1 MVINVIVT
9 DQIVMNVL
17 MMCVPCVIVKRM
29 MDKFLYLPIFVVV
42 LLGWFLSVNP
52 SPSEEYWESI
62 GTKWDAMLNPV
73 NQKELTE

>member
-1 MVINVIVT
+1 
-9 DQIVMNVL
+9 MN
-17 MMCVPCVIVKRM
+17 
-29 MDKFLYLPIFVVV
+29 KFLYLPILVVV

-62 GTKWDAMLNPV
+62 GTKWDTMLNPV